1 MSARRRRNG
10 VGKGTTMRYPTIEHH
25 GTSEGVT
32 GSCHQLHMHATSS
45 LLVDCGLFQGSE
57 TSADGRASAGQL
69 AIEFALQ
76 TVKALVVTH
85 VHIDHVGRIPYLLA
99 AGFEGPILCSEASAK
114 LLPIVL
120 VDAFKLSFSR
130 DQQRIDRYIDI
141 VESRL
146 AALPYQHWFTLED
159 TDELNARIRLQ
170 RAGHIIGSAYVEID
184 LDYPQ
189 AGESKRIVFS
199 GDLGAPH
206 APFLMPPQPP
216 ERADILVLESTYGD
230 RIHEDRQTRRQRLE
244 AVIEQALQD
253 QGTVLIPAF
262 SIGRTQELL
271 YELEEIIHTR
281 SVGAS
286 SLANML
292 PSETVPASS
301 ASVGASLLANSAT
314 DRPPLATETSVTPIP
329 PLSTEERAAPILPL
343 PSEKRANSDHLPLP
357 SGERAGVRG
366 REAMPENGIT
376 SESAGVRGNETSPAI
391 SSDAEQPP
399 LPLRERAGERGQK
412 AAANHSPDQTT
423 TNWSE
428 LPIILDSPLASRFTA
443 AYRELKPFWNQEARD
458 RVQSG
463 RRPLS
468 FEQLI
473 TIDSHSDHQRIV
485 NHLTQTA
492 RPAIVIAGGGMCS
505 GGRIVNY
512 LKAML
517 GDKRHNVLFVGYQA
531 RGTPGH
537 NIQTY
542 GPKGGYVNL
551 DGERFDIRAGIS
563 SIGGYSAHADQNG
576 LVDFVTGMQ
585 QWPTEIR
592 VVHGERGMKQALAGV
607 LKVSFAFYGREL
619 TLRV

>member
-1 MSARRRRNG
+1 
-10 VGKGTTMRYPTIEHH
+10 MRYPHIEHH
-25 GTSEGVT
+25 GAKDGVT
-32 GSCHQLHMHATSS
+32 GSCHQLDMNASAS
-45 LLVDCGLFQGSE
+45 LLVDCGLFQG
-57 TSADGRASAGQL
+57 DDASIPGGEGGSRL
-69 AIEFALQ
+69 PIDFPLD
-76 TVKALVVTH
+76 TIKALVVTH

-99 AGFEGPILCSEASAK
+99 AGFEGPVLCSEASAK

-120 VDAFKLSFSR
+120 EDAFKLSFSR
-130 DQQRIDRYIDI
+130 DQQRVERYIDL

-146 AALPYQHWFTLED
+146 VALPYQHWFTLVD
-159 TDELNARIRLQ
+159 TEELNARIRLQ

-184 LDYPQ
+184 LNYPQ

-230 RIHEDRQTRRQRLE
+230 RLHEDRQTRRQRLE
-244 AVIEQALQD
+244 AIIEQALQD

-281 SVGAS
+281 SVETS

-292 PSETVPASS
+292 PSETVPAS
-301 ASVGASLLANSAT
+301 VGASSLANSNS
-314 DRPPLATETSVTPIP
+314 DSP
-329 PLSTEERAAPILPL
+329 PL
-343 PSEKRANSDHLPLP
+343 PSE
-357 SGERAGVRG
+357 ERAGVR
-366 REAMPENGIT
+366 ETIPENGIT
-376 SESAGVRGNETSPAI
+376 SESAGLRSKETSLAI

-399 LPLRERAGERGQK
+399 LPQRERVGERGQK
-412 AAANHSPDQTT
+412 TAQNETPLAENHSPDQST
-423 TNWSE
+423 TNWPK

-463 RRPLS
+463 RRPLC

-485 NHLTQTA
+485 NHLTQSA

-531 RGTPGH
+531 KGTPGH
-537 NIQTY
+537 AIQTY
-542 GPKGGYVNL
+542 GPKGGYVDL

-576 LVDFVTGMQ
+576 LVGFVTGMQ
-585 QWPTEIR
+585 RWPTEIR
-592 VVHGERGMKQALAGV
+592 VVHGEQKAKEALAEQLQASYTQHNKPAV
-607 LKVSFAFYGREL
+607 FISTGRVGDMTEPGGDDAL
-619 TLRV
+619 

>member
-1 MSARRRRNG
+1 MDF
-10 VGKGTTMRYPTIEHH
+10 PHIEHH
-25 GTSEGVT
+25 GAKDGVT
-32 GSCHQLHMHATSS
+32 GSCHQLDMNATTS
-45 LLVDCGLFQGSE
+45 LLVDCGLFQG
-57 TSADGRASAGQL
+57 DDASIPSGEGGSRL
-69 AIEFALQ
+69 PIDFPLN
-76 TVKALVVTH
+76 TIKALVVTH

-99 AGFEGPILCSEASAK
+99 AGFAGPILCSEASAK

-120 VDAFKLSFSR
+120 EDAFKLSFSR
-130 DQQRIDRYIDI
+130 DQQRIERYIDI

-146 AALPYQHWFTLED
+146 VALPYQHWFTLVD

-184 LDYPQ
+184 LNYPQ

-230 RIHEDRQTRRQRLE
+230 RLHEDRQTRRQRLE

-281 SVGAS
+281 SIGAS

-292 PSETVPASS
+292 PSETAPASS
-301 ASVGASLLANSAT
+301 ASVGASSLANN
-314 DRPPLATETSVTPIP
+314 
-329 PLSTEERAAPILPL
+329 
-343 PSEKRANSDHLPLP
+343 NSDHLPLP
-357 SGERAGVRG
+357 AGERAGVRG
-366 REAMPENGIT
+366 REAMPENGMT
-376 SESAGVRGNETSPAI
+376 SESAGLRSEETSPAI

-399 LPLRERAGERGQK
+399 LPLRERAGEREINETPL
-412 AAANHSPDQTT
+412 AANHSPEQTT
-423 TNWSE
+423 TNWPE

-531 RGTPGH
+531 KGTPGH
-537 NIQTY
+537 AIQTY

-592 VVHGERGMKQALAGV
+592 IVHGEQEAKQTLADR
-607 LKVSFAFYGREL
+607 LYAEYAQRNRPLLEIVSAG
-619 TLRV
+619 

>member
-1 MSARRRRNG
+1 MG
-10 VGKGTTMRYPTIEHH
+10 YPQIEHH
-25 GTSEGVT
+25 GAKDGVT
-32 GSCHQLHMHATSS
+32 GSCHQLDMNATTS
-45 LLVDCGLFQGSE
+45 LLVDCGLFQG
-57 TSADGRASAGQL
+57 DDASIPSGEGGSRL
-69 AIEFALQ
+69 PIDFPLD
-76 TVKALVVTH
+76 TIKALVVTH

-120 VDAFKLSFSR
+120 EDAFKLSFSR
-130 DQQRIDRYIDI
+130 DQQRIERYIDI

-146 AALPYQHWFTLED
+146 VALPYQHWFTLVD
-159 TDELNARIRLQ
+159 TEELSARIRLQ
-170 RAGHIIGSAYVEID
+170 RAGHILGSAYVEID
-184 LDYPQ
+184 LNYPQ
-189 AGESKRIVFS
+189 AGQSKRIVFS

-206 APFLMPPQPP
+206 APFLMPPQSP

-230 RIHEDRQTRRQRLE
+230 RLHEDRQTRRQRLE

-271 YELEEIIHTR
+271 YELEEIIHTKLAHPALPP
-281 SVGAS
+281 VGAS
-286 SLANML
+286 SLAK
-292 PSETVPASS
+292 S
-301 ASVGASLLANSAT
+301 NS
-314 DRPPLATETSVTPIP
+314 TEQP
-329 PLSTEERAAPILPL
+329 PLS
-343 PSEKRANSDHLPLP
+343 SEKRANSDHLPLP

-366 REAMPENGIT
+366 RETMPENGIT
-376 SESAGVRGNETSPAI
+376 SERAGVRGKEASPAI
-391 SSDAEQPP
+391 SNDAEQPP
-399 LPLRERAGERGQK
+399 LPLRERAGEREQK

-423 TNWSE
+423 TNWPK

-443 AYRELKPFWNQEARD
+443 AYRELKPFWSQEARD

-463 RRPLS
+463 RRPLG

-485 NHLTQTA
+485 NHLAQTA

-531 RGTPGH
+531 KGTPGYA
-537 NIQTY
+537 IQTF
-542 GPKGGYVNL
+542 GPKGGYVDL
-551 DGERFDIRAGIS
+551 DGERFDIRAGIN
-563 SIGGYSAHADQNG
+563 SIGGYSAHADQKG
-576 LVDFVTGMQ
+576 LVEFVTGMQ

-592 VVHGERGMKQALAGV
+592 VVHGEQKAKQALAAR
-607 LKVSFAFYGREL
+607 FHEL
-619 TLRV
+619 YPQHDRPPAAITTGEAGDATEQDALHA

>member
-1 MSARRRRNG
+1 
-10 VGKGTTMRYPTIEHH
+10 MRFPIIEHH
-25 GTSEGVT
+25 GAKDGVT
-32 GSCHQLHMHATSS
+32 GSCHQLDMNASAS
-45 LLVDCGLFQGSE
+45 LLVDCGLFQG
-57 TSADGRASAGQL
+57 DDASIPGGAGGSRL
-69 AIEFALQ
+69 PINFPLD
-76 TVKALVVTH
+76 TIKALVVTH

-120 VDAFKLSFSR
+120 EDAFKLSFSR
-130 DQQRIDRYIDI
+130 DQQRVERYIEM

-146 AALPYQHWFTLED
+146 VALPYQHWFTLVD
-159 TDELNARIRLQ
+159 TKELNARIRLQ
-170 RAGHIIGSAYVEID
+170 RAGHILGSAYVEID
-184 LDYPQ
+184 LNYPQ
-189 AGESKRIVFS
+189 LGENKRIVFS

-230 RIHEDRQTRRQRLE
+230 RLHEDRQSRRQRLE

-286 SLANML
+286 SLAISN
-292 PSETVPASS
+292 TVQP
-301 ASVGASLLANSAT
+301 
-314 DRPPLATETSVTPIP
+314 
-329 PLSTEERAAPILPL
+329 
-343 PSEKRANSDHLPLP
+343 PLP

-366 REAMPENGIT
+366 EAVG
-376 SESAGVRGNETSPAI
+376 ETSGATTKPALET
-391 SSDAEQPP
+391 SWPN
-399 LPLRERAGERGQK
+399 LPV
-412 AAANHSPDQTT
+412 
-423 TNWSE
+423 
-428 LPIILDSPLASRFTA
+428 ILDSPLASRFTE
-443 AYRELKPFWNQEARD
+443 AYRELKPFWNLEARE

-463 RRPLS
+463 RRPLG

-485 NHLTQTA
+485 NHLAQTA

-517 GDKRHNVLFVGYQA
+517 GDKRHNVLFVGHQA
-531 RGTPGH
+531 KGTPGH
-537 NIQTY
+537 AIQTY
-542 GPKGGYVNL
+542 GPKGGYVDL
-551 DGERFDIRAGIS
+551 EGKRFDIRAGIT
-563 SIGGYSAHADQNG
+563 SIGSYSAHADQKG
-576 LVDFVTGMQ
+576 LVKFVTGML

-592 VVHGERGMKQALAGV
+592 VVHGEERAKWALTERLHEQYKQHDR
-607 LKVSFAFYGREL
+607 AFTEIPTG
-619 TLRV
+619 T